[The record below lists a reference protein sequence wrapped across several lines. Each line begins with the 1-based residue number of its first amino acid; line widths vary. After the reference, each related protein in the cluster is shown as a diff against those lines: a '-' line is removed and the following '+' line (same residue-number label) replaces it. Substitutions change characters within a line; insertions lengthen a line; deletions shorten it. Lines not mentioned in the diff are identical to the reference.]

1 MTSSSGP
8 TGRTGPLVM
17 GVLNVT
23 PDSFSD
29 GGLWLDAQRAVAH
42 GRQLVA
48 EGADM
53 VDVGG
58 ESTRPGADRVSAE
71 VELRRVQPVIAGLVE
86 AGLVVS
92 IDTMRAS
99 VAAAAIEAGAQIV
112 NDVSGG
118 LSDPA
123 MAGLIA
129 RRGVRYVVMHWRGHS
144 RDMYQ
149 HADYRDV
156 VAEVCAE
163 LQQRVDAL
171 RQAGVDDAQIV
182 LDPGLGFAKT
192 PEHSWTLLAHLD
204 SLQRLGFPLLVGTSR
219 KGFLGLLQPTQDGGP
234 CPPKE
239 RDVATAATSLVCAQA
254 GVWAVRVHD
263 VPSTVAAIQVARA
276 LQEAG

>member
-1 MTSSSGP
+1 MTSSTGPVAPSGP
-8 TGRTGPLVM
+8 LIM
-17 GVLNVT
+17 GVVNVT

-29 GGLWLDAQRAVAH
+29 GGLWLDPEHAIAH
-42 GRQLVA
+42 GRRLVA

-58 ESTRPGADRVSAE
+58 ESTRPGAERVSAE
-71 VELRRVQPVIAGLVE
+71 VEAKRVQPVVAALAK

-92 IDTMRAS
+92 VDTMRAS

-118 LSDPA
+118 LSDPDLP
-123 MAGLIA
+123 GLIA
-129 RRGVRYVVMHWRGHS
+129 RTGVRYIAMHWRGYS

-149 HADYRDV
+149 HADYHDV

-163 LQQRVDAL
+163 LQQRVEAL
-171 RQAGVDDAQIV
+171 RRAGVDEAQIV

-192 PEHSWTLLAHLD
+192 PAHSWTLLAHLG
-204 SLQRLGFPLLVGTSR
+204 SLRELGFPLLVGTSR
-219 KGFLGLLQPTQDGGP
+219 KGFLGLLQPTGDGEP

-276 LQEAG
+276 LQGAR